1 MSNQDKITSR
11 DPWANLRSLTR
22 ARIALGRAGA
32 SLPTD
37 EVLRFG
43 YAHAQAR
50 DAVHVPLDTGEL
62 CRLLNEAGFA
72 TLPVHS
78 AAPDRSTYLLRPDLG
93 RKLNSASIAALETFP
108 DKRWDLI
115 VMVGDGLSS
124 VAVRKHAQPVL
135 ERLRA
140 ALPSQWRFGPVV
152 VANQARVALGDPVG
166 ERLQARVVAVLI
178 GERPGLSSPDS
189 LGIYLTYAP
198 RVGRQDS
205 ERNCI
210 SNVRPEG
217 LGYDDAV
224 RKTIWLVNES
234 MRLGLTGVN
243 LKDRSDTAAL
253 TPHDP
258 PPALTSGK

>member
-1 MSNQDKITSR
+1 MANQDKITSR

-32 SLPTD
+32 SLPTN
-37 EVLRFG
+37 EVLRFA

-50 DAVHVPLDTGEL
+50 DAVHVPLDTDDL
-62 CRLLNEAGFA
+62 CRSLNQVGFA

-78 AAPDRSTYLLRPDLG
+78 AAPNRSTYLLRPDLG
-93 RKLNSASIAALETFP
+93 RKLDSASIAALEKFP
-108 DKRWDLI
+108 DKGWDLI
-115 VMVGDGLSS
+115 VVIGDGLSS
-124 VAVRKHAQPVL
+124 VAVRKNAQPVL
-135 ERLRA
+135 ERLRTSF
-140 ALPSQWRFGPVV
+140 PSQWRFGPVV

-166 ERLQARVVAVLI
+166 ELLQAKMVAVFI

-210 SNVRPEG
+210 SNVRPDG
-217 LGYDDAV
+217 LGYDDAA
-224 RKTIWLVNES
+224 RKTIWLVNEG

-243 LKDRSDTAAL
+243 LKDRSDLAVFASNGL
-253 TPHDP
+253 
-258 PPALTSGK
+258 PPALASGI

>member
-1 MSNQDKITSR
+1 MADRDKLTSL
-11 DPWANLRSLTR
+11 DPWASLRNLTR

-50 DAVHVPLDTGEL
+50 DAVHVPLDTEEL
-62 CRLLNEAGFA
+62 CQSLNKAGFA
-72 TLPVHS
+72 TLQVHS

-93 RKLNSASIAALETFP
+93 RKLDSASISALERYP
-108 DKRWDLI
+108 DKDWDLLA
-115 VMVGDGLSS
+115 VVGDGLSS
-124 VAVRKHAQPVL
+124 MAVRRNAQAVL

-140 ALPSQWRFGPVV
+140 ALPCQWRFGPVV
-152 VANQARVALGDPVG
+152 VASQARVALGDPVG
-166 ERLQARVVAVLI
+166 ELLQAKVVAVLI

-198 RVGRQDS
+198 RAGRQDS

-217 LGYDDAV
+217 LDYGTAV
-224 RKTIWLVNES
+224 HKTLWLANEAMKLKLS
-234 MRLGLTGVN
+234 GVD
-243 LKDRSDTAAL
+243 LKDRSDLAMLASDGR
-253 TPHDP
+253 HP
-258 PPALTSGK
+258 PLTSGT